1 MAMLNNQRVYNH
13 ITKVITSLVERAEL
27 RQLLESSAVGRPA
40 AEINALVIRRDAGT
54 GEASKGAGWLVGI
67 SWATTTLH
75 LSIYLCYLILSYPI
89 LSIYIYISKLIW
101 KKSTKQK
108 TNEMVLT

>member
-1 MAMLNNQRVYNH
+1 M
-13 ITKVITSLVERAEL
+13 
-27 RQLLESSAVGRPA
+27 GRPA

-54 GEASKGAGWLVGI
+54 GEAERGAGSLVGI

-75 LSIYLCYLILSYPI
+75 LTIYLSILSYPI
-89 LSIYIYISKLIW
+89 LSIYISISLYIYLYLYIYISKLIW
-101 KKSTKQK
+101 KKSTTQK